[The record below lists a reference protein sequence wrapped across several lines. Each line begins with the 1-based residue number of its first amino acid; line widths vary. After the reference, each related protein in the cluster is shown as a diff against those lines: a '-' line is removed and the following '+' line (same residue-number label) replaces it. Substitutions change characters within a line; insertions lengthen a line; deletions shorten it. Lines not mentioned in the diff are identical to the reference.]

1 MTSKAK
7 YTYEQA
13 AKIAETYYK
22 DNNYCAPL
30 SIAMVCNVGYG
41 KAFHTLRRLGRRVG
55 AGTSTQDILKAVGLL
70 QGRTIDV
77 GDVDICYKEFGKR
90 LTVNQAPRY
99 MPKGRYLLFVNR
111 HVLSMVDG
119 EVLDWTQGRR
129 HQVKYFL
136 KVS

>member
-30 SIAMVCNVGYG
+30 SIAMVCGVGYG
-41 KAFHTLRRLGRRVG
+41 KAFHTLRRLGRRLG
-55 AGTSTQDILKAVGLL
+55 AGTSTEDILKAVGLIL
-70 QGRTIDV
+70 NRSVTISDLET
-77 GDVDICYKEFGKR
+77 CYRHFGKR

-99 MPKGRYLLFVNR
+99 LPEGKYLLFVNR

-129 HQVKYFL
+129 HQVKFYL